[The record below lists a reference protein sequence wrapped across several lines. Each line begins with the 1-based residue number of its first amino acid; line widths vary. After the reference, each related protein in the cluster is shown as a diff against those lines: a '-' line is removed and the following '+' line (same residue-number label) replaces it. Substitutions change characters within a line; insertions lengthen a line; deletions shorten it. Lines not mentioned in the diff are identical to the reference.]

1 MKLQTFET
9 YLTPR
14 ARTKQDDEHLP
25 EGDFA
30 AMKIK
35 LVIICI
41 FGIILIAGGGF
52 AALMS
57 PFLTDSGTPQM
68 IRAFYIVLACAIAT
82 VCVGLIMTIWS
93 LVSMFS

>member
-1 MKLQTFET
+1 VVKLQSFET
-9 YLTPR
+9 HLPP
-14 ARTKQDDEHLP
+14 RTKRDDERLP
-25 EGDFA
+25 AGDFA

-35 LVIICI
+35 LVVICV

-57 PFLTDSGTPQM
+57 PFLTNSGTPQM
-68 IRAFYIVLACAIAT
+68 IRTFYIVLACAIAT

-93 LVSMFS
+93 IVSMFS